1 MAITYKEGRR
11 LIQPLFQRYR
21 NIFRGPRSS
30 HLKNLEMNKILIDLK
45 RLDEKADNLN
55 EKLYKDIQIF
65 MGQVDPLLIQVHEE
79 YEDGKYY
86 IFENVLV
93 DYFGDSATPTNLTID
108 TVSTMAGKLSR
119 INEKVKK
126 LEKRRFS

>member
-1 MAITYKEGRR
+1 MAISYREGRR
-11 LIQPLFQRYR
+11 FIQPLFQRYR

-30 HLKNLEMNKILIDLK
+30 HLKNLEMNKILIDIK
-45 RLDEKADNLN
+45 RLDEKADNLD

-65 MGQVDPLLIQVHEE
+65 IGQVDPLLVEVHEE

-93 DYFGDSATPTNLTID
+93 DYFGDSATPTNLSID